1 MDLTDQQWQ
10 VVEPLF
16 SMQAIDSEHMGTHP
30 GKIGRPSYTPRS
42 ILDAVLWKIRTASPW
57 YGLPAHYP
65 SPQTVYR
72 RYRHW
77 RRIHLLDQIFLVLYE
92 DLVNRGGFN
101 LQNALLDG
109 SISVQT
115 DGNRLGVVLR
125 GFSGYLAAL
134 YRFGFHPDCHFQVPE
149 KQVFFLQSNL
159 SLTFCQ

>member
-16 SMQAIDSEHMGTHP
+16 LFEAAVSGQRNKCA
-30 GKIGRPSYTPRS
+30 GKIGRPSYDPRS

-57 YGLPAHYP
+57 YNLPAVYP
-65 SPQTVYR
+65 SHQTVYR

-77 RRIHLLDQIFLVLYE
+77 RRIHLLDKIFLSLYD
-92 DLVNRGGFN
+92 DLVGRGDFN

-115 DGNRLGVVLR
+115 NGNRLKVLTSVDFQDTWQLSTGLVFIQIAISR
-125 GFSGYLAAL
+125 
-134 YRFGFHPDCHFQVPE
+134 YRKNWSSSYNQI
-149 KQVFFLQSNL
+149 SR
-159 SLTFCQ
+159 